1 MNEQNEIVFPEV
13 SQFFNDL
20 IVSSV
25 RKYAAQFELPWEL
38 AILLAAAILLLS
50 LFFIF
55 ANLIKKNEQL
65 FGRIS
70 NSEMLVELIRSSVSI
85 VIKLVGVIIALQILG
100 LGTITTAAI
109 GSIGIFSLGIS
120 FAFKD
125 IIENYIAG
133 IILSARQPF
142 LKGEH
147 VLIDGHEGLVQKMTS
162 RMTMLKDFNGN
173 NISIPN
179 AKIFKNA
186 IINFSRIPE
195 RRFQFSIGIS
205 PEADPNNARVIG
217 INEIKMTNG
226 VLAEPKPIAVI
237 DAIGDSSI
245 NLIFYAWVDQ
255 NRFDFNQVR
264 SMCIARTKDA
274 IERNGIEV
282 PDPSYVIKLMNME
295 KADTKELAKPKLNQK
310 DLDVSNQQKNVILN
324 QIINEEKRLD
334 HTNVE

>member
-1 MNEQNEIVFPEV
+1 MNENTELVFPEV
-13 SQFFNDL
+13 GQFFNDL
-20 IVSSV
+20 IVTSI
-25 RKYAAQFELPWEL
+25 RRYAAQYELPWEL
-38 AILLAAAILLLS
+38 AILLTASILLLS
-50 LFFIF
+50 IFFII
-55 ANLIKKNEQL
+55 ANLIKKNEK
-65 FGRIS
+65 FFSRIS
-70 NSEMLVELIRSSVSI
+70 ASEMLVDLIRSSISI
-85 VIKLVGVIIALQILG
+85 VIKLIGVIIALQVLG

-162 RMTMLKDFNGN
+162 RMTMIKDFNGN

-179 AKIFKNA
+179 AKIFKNS
-186 IINFSRIPE
+186 IINYSRIPE

-226 VLAEPKPIAVI
+226 VLTDPAPIAVI

-255 NRFDFNQVR
+255 NKFDFNQVR

-282 PDPSYVIKLMNME
+282 PDPSYVIKLMNMDKTE
-295 KADTKELAKPKLNQK
+295 IKDTDSVRLSQR
-310 DLDVSNQQKNVILN
+310 DLDVSNKQKNVILN